1 MVRSSPVR
9 SGRREEV
16 AAELPGVVDVSP
28 GKKER
33 RRMDMTT
40 CLKSLLLAIHQYK
53 GGRTAQIAA
62 QLQKQVEEISGLK
75 CDQLLSSGQVLPSE
89 CVSGLVELAGNPNT
103 CPALM
108 SSIISLLAQLACDDV
123 SREILH
129 SSYNLTSTLASV
141 IHRHSATPGEP
152 LVLQCL
158 QVLQKLT
165 YNTRIFQSTNYI
177 HELITFLVTNI
188 QSHNDDITMPCLGL
202 MANLCR
208 DNHSVQC
215 HIKSLDNVKPFY
227 RTYADQLPG
236 SQQSNCGGLHVV
248 HTGQPHSEREGWRED
263 LFVFVCCS
271 HQLFDAKNIHQTFQL
286 VFNIIVNGDG
296 TLTRK
301 YSVDLLADLLKNPKI
316 ADFLTRYQHFSVC
329 VSQVL
334 GLLQSKDPD
343 SAAKVLELLLA
354 MCSVSGLRSLLCEVV
369 FRPAAPK
376 LRAAGRRQGAGPD
389 GGRRAE
395 CGLALV
401 QWLSSPVEGAES
413 CSLQALQLLNE
424 LLEVRQT
431 CWDTR
436 VPDGPLRGGVGS
448 RMCVRLCA
456 ELCGNV
462 ASSPAGAAEGPRS
475 CTGRRPPEKT
485 LPPHHT
491 RHLSAAQYPSPDCAS
506 LLFACVFVR
515 FCLFF
520 EAFTPPLLC
529 AEDSTRSLVSR
540 QVSAQL
546 CLSQVEALLTCC
558 HSNSP
563 LTCLP
568 PGTDNDLSQVCSEA
582 LLRTLELMSK
592 LRQQVKDM
600 ETSFYRMLQ
609 DQRIVTP
616 LSLALTSHH
625 RERVQTGL
633 SLLFEATP
641 LPDFPSL
648 VLGESIAANNAY
660 RQREAELS
668 VKRVAV
674 QEVPPPSI
682 LDSSRSVHSLT
693 EKIEN
698 GLELQE
704 HVKDSHV
711 SEIIDVYE
719 QKLSAFA
726 SKESR
731 LQDLLE
737 AKALALS
744 QADRLIAQYRLQR
757 AQAEAE
763 ACKLGR
769 LLKEA
774 ERRREDLQGELS
786 SQVVEVERSKADME
800 ELLQHNARLQ
810 QDSEEHQALKG
821 AYNALLNRFNESER
835 LLKELQAAHISLTK
849 QSDALRKNH
858 EALQLQHEKLASALE
873 EREEEIRRLHS
884 DLQQKNS
891 NIAGLR
897 GELLA
902 EEEKAKEKDQER
914 RDLEETVDV
923 LRKELNKTEQARK
936 DASIKASSLELQKS
950 QLETKL
956 KQKEDELSKHST
968 MIAMI
973 HSLSSGKMKS
983 DVNLCCPS
991 VTRSIGRRSVGK
1003 RTLDFSPTQ
1012 SVSLSVGHEASAC
1025 SSERRLPAHP
1035 ALI

>member
-1 MVRSSPVR
+1 
-9 SGRREEV
+9 
-16 AAELPGVVDVSP
+16 
-28 GKKER
+28 
-33 RRMDMTT
+33 MDMTT
-40 CLKSLLLAIHQYK
+40 CLKSLLLAIQQYRD
-53 GGRTAQIAA
+53 GRTAQNAA
-62 QLQKQVEEISGLK
+62 QLQKQVEEVSGLK
-75 CDQLLSSGQVLPSE
+75 CDQLLSSGQVLPCE
-89 CVSGLVELAGNPNT
+89 CVGGLVELAGNPNASPT
-103 CPALM
+103 LT
-108 SSIISLLAQLACDDV
+108 SSIISLLARLACDDD

-129 SSYNLTSTLASV
+129 SSYNLTSTLAFV
-141 IHRHSATPGEP
+141 IHCHSATPGEP

-165 YNTRIFQSTNYI
+165 YNTRVYQSTNYI
-177 HELITFLVTNI
+177 HELIAFLMTNI
-188 QSHNDDITMPCLGL
+188 QSHNDDLIMPCLGL

-208 DNHSVQC
+208 DNHTVKS

-227 RTYADQLPG
+227 RTLIHFLAHNRLT
-236 SQQSNCGGLHVV
+236 VV
-248 HTGQPHSEREGWRED
+248 
-263 LFVFVCCS
+263 VFTLSILASLTLNEKVGEK
-271 HQLFDAKNIHQTFQL
+271 LFDANNIHQTFQL

-301 YSVDLLADLLKNPKI
+301 YSVDLLVDLLKNPKI
-316 ADFLTRYQHFSVC
+316 ADYLTRYQHFSAC

-369 FRPAAPK
+369 FRPAAGNK
-376 LRAAGRRQGAGPD
+376 LRAAGRRQGAGLD
-389 GGRRAE
+389 GGRKAE
-395 CGLALV
+395 SGLALV

-424 LLEVRQT
+424 LLEEALGAESVSE
-431 CWDTR
+431 C
-436 VPDGPLRGGVGS
+436 VLSFVEVLLPVLLGLLRG
-448 RMCVRLCA
+448 LD
-456 ELCGNV
+456 
-462 ASSPAGAAEGPRS
+462 PAQGDA
-475 CTGRRPPEKT
+475 
-485 LPPHHT
+485 
-491 RHLSAAQYPSPDCAS
+491 HLRKHCHRITHVTS
-506 LLFACVFVR
+506 LL
-515 FCLFF
+515 LI
-520 EAFTPPLLC
+520 LC
-529 AEDSTRSLVSR
+529 AEDSTRSLVSH

-546 CLSQVEALLTCC
+546 CLSQVESLLSCC

-563 LTCLP
+563 LTCHP
-568 PGTDNDLSQVCSEA
+568 PGSDNNLSQVCADA
-582 LLRTLELMSK
+582 LLKTLELMSK

-648 VLGESIAANNAY
+648 ILGESMAANNAY

-674 QEVPPPSI
+674 QEVPPCSL
-682 LDSSRSVHSLT
+682 LDSSGGSSRSVHSLAD
-693 EKIEN
+693 KIQN

-704 HVKDSHV
+704 PVKDLHV

-719 QKLSAFA
+719 QKLSTFA

-744 QADRLIAQYRLQR
+744 QADRLIAQYRFQR
-757 AQAEAE
+757 AQADAE
-763 ACKLGR
+763 ACKLR
-769 LLKEA
+769 SLLKEA

-786 SQVVEVERSKADME
+786 NQVLEAERSKADME

-835 LLKELQAAHISLTK
+835 LLKELQTAHISLTK

-858 EALQLQHEKLASALE
+858 EALQLQHEKTASVLK
-873 EREEEIRRLHS
+873 EREEEIRSLRS

-891 NIAGLR
+891 DIAGLR
-897 GELLA
+897 GELRA
-902 EEEKAKEKDQER
+902 EEEKLKEKDQER

-936 DASIKASSLELQKS
+936 DVSIKASSLELQKS

-956 KQKEDELSKHST
+956 KQREDELSKHSS

-973 HSLSSGKMKS
+973 HSLSSGNVKKN
-983 DVNLCCPS
+983 DVNL
-991 VTRSIGRRSVGK
+991 
-1003 RTLDFSPTQ
+1003 
-1012 SVSLSVGHEASAC
+1012 SL
-1025 SSERRLPAHP
+1025 
-1035 ALI
+1035 

>member
-1 MVRSSPVR
+1 
-9 SGRREEV
+9 
-16 AAELPGVVDVSP
+16 
-28 GKKER
+28 
-33 RRMDMTT
+33 MDLTT
-40 CLKSLLLAIHQYK
+40 CLKSLLLAIQQYRV
-53 GGRTAQIAA
+53 GRTAPNAA
-62 QLQKQVEEISGLK
+62 QLQKQVEEISALR
-75 CDQLLSSGQVLPSE
+75 CDQLLSSGQALPSE

-103 CPALM
+103 NPNL
-108 SSIISLLAQLACDDV
+108 SSAIISLLAQLACDDD
-123 SREILH
+123 SREMLH

-141 IHRHSATPGEP
+141 IHCHSATPRKP

-177 HELITFLVTNI
+177 HELIAFLMTNI
-188 QSHNDDITMPCLGL
+188 QSHSDDIIMPCLGL

-208 DNHSVQC
+208 DNHSVQS

-227 RTYADQLPG
+227 RTLINFLAHNSLT
-236 SQQSNCGGLHVV
+236 VV
-248 HTGQPHSEREGWRED
+248 
-263 LFVFVCCS
+263 VFTLSILSSLTLNEKVGEK
-271 HQLFDAKNIHQTFQL
+271 LFDAKNIHQTFQL

-301 YSVDLLADLLKNPKI
+301 YSVDLLVDLLKNPKI
-316 ADFLTRYQHFSVC
+316 ADFLTRYQHFSAC

-369 FRPAAPK
+369 FKPAGAK
-376 LRAAGRRQGAGPD
+376 LRAAGRRQVAGLD
-389 GGRRAE
+389 GGRKAE
-395 CGLALV
+395 SGLALV

-413 CSLQALQLLNE
+413 CSLQALHLLNE
-424 LLEVRQT
+424 LLEEAL
-431 CWDTR
+431 
-436 VPDGPLRGGVGS
+436 G
-448 RMCVRLCA
+448 A
-456 ELCGNV
+456 E
-462 ASSPAGAAEGPRS
+462 
-475 CTGRRPPEKT
+475 T
-485 LPPHHT
+485 LPDCVVSFVEMLLPVLLGLLKGLDPAKGDA
-491 RHLSAAQYPSPDCAS
+491 HLRKHCHCITHVTS
-506 LLFACVFVR
+506 LL
-515 FCLFF
+515 LI
-520 EAFTPPLLC
+520 LC
-529 AEDSTRSLVSR
+529 TEDSTRSLVSR

-546 CLSQVEALLTCC
+546 CLSQVEDLLSCC

-563 LTCLP
+563 LMCFP
-568 PGTDNDLSQVCSEA
+568 PGSDSDLSQVCAEA

-648 VLGESIAANNAY
+648 ILGESIAANNAY

-668 VKRVAV
+668 IKRVAV
-674 QEVPPPSI
+674 QEVPPPRTNTSV
-682 LDSSRSVHSLT
+682 LDSSSGSLRSVHSLV
-693 EKIEN
+693 EKIQN

-704 HVKDSHV
+704 QVKDSHV

-744 QADRLIAQYRLQR
+744 QADRLIAQYRFQR

-763 ACKLGR
+763 ARKLGC
-769 LLKEA
+769 LLKDA
-774 ERRREDLQGELS
+774 ERRREDLQGKLS
-786 SQVVEVERSKADME
+786 SQVLEVERSKADME

-821 AYNALLNRFNESER
+821 AYNTLLNRFNESER

-849 QSDALRKNH
+849 QNDTLRKNH
-858 EALQLQHEKLASALE
+858 EALQLQHEKMAAVLE
-873 EREEEIRRLHS
+873 ERGEEIRSLQS
-884 DLQQKNS
+884 DIQHKNS
-891 NIAGLR
+891 DIAGLR
-897 GELLA
+897 GELRA
-902 EEEKAKEKDQER
+902 EEEKLKERDQER

-956 KQKEDELSKHST
+956 KQKEDELSKHSA

-983 DVNLCCPS
+983 DVNL
-991 VTRSIGRRSVGK
+991 
-1003 RTLDFSPTQ
+1003 
-1012 SVSLSVGHEASAC
+1012 SL
-1025 SSERRLPAHP
+1025 
-1035 ALI
+1035 

>member
-1 MVRSSPVR
+1 
-9 SGRREEV
+9 
-16 AAELPGVVDVSP
+16 
-28 GKKER
+28 
-33 RRMDMTT
+33 MT
-40 CLKSLLLAIHQYK
+40 
-53 GGRTAQIAA
+53 
-62 QLQKQVEEISGLK
+62 
-75 CDQLLSSGQVLPSE
+75 
-89 CVSGLVELAGNPNT
+89 
-103 CPALM
+103 
-108 SSIISLLAQLACDDV
+108 SSIISLLAQLACDDD

-129 SSYNLTSTLASV
+129 SSYSLTSTLASI
-141 IHRHSATPGEP
+141 IHCHNATPGEP

-177 HELITFLVTNI
+177 HELIAFLMTNI
-188 QSHNDDITMPCLGL
+188 QSHNDDIIMPCLGL

-208 DNHSVQC
+208 DNHSVQS

-227 RTYADQLPG
+227 RTLINFLAHNSLT
-236 SQQSNCGGLHVV
+236 VV
-248 HTGQPHSEREGWRED
+248 
-263 LFVFVCCS
+263 VFTLSILASLTLNEKVGE
-271 HQLFDAKNIHQTFQL
+271 KTFQL

-301 YSVDLLADLLKNPKI
+301 YSVDLLVDLLRNPKI
-316 ADFLTRYQHFSVC
+316 TDHLSRYQHFSAC

-354 MCSVSGLRSLLCEVV
+354 MCSVSELRSLLCEVV
-369 FRPAAPK
+369 FKPTAPK
-376 LRAAGRRQGAGPD
+376 LRAAGRRQAAGLE
-389 GGRRAE
+389 GGRKTE
-395 CGLALV
+395 TGLALV
-401 QWLSSPVEGAES
+401 QWLSLPVVGAES
-413 CSLQALQLLNE
+413 CSLQTLQLLNE
-424 LLEVRQT
+424 LLEEAVGVDSVSE
-431 CWDTR
+431 C
-436 VPDGPLRGGVGS
+436 VLSFVEMLLPVLLGLLRG
-448 RMCVRLCA
+448 L
-456 ELCGNV
+456 E
-462 ASSPAGAAEGPRS
+462 
-475 CTGRRPPEKT
+475 
-485 LPPHHT
+485 
-491 RHLSAAQYPSPDCAS
+491 AAQGDAHLRKQCHRITHVTS
-506 LLFACVFVR
+506 LL
-515 FCLFF
+515 LNILHM
-520 EAFTPPLLC
+520 P
-529 AEDSTRSLVSR
+529 DSTRCLVSR

-546 CLSQVEALLTCC
+546 CLTQVESLLSCC

-563 LTCLP
+563 LNCHP
-568 PGTDNDLSQVCSEA
+568 PGSDNDLSQVCADA
-582 LLRTLELMSK
+582 LLKTLELMNK

-648 VLGESIAANNAY
+648 VLGESMAANNAY
-660 RQREAELS
+660 RQRESELS

-674 QEVPPPSI
+674 QEVPPSSI
-682 LDSSRSVHSLT
+682 LDSSCGSSRSVHCLAD
-693 EKIEN
+693 KIQN

-704 HVKDSHV
+704 QVKDSHV
-711 SEIIDVYE
+711 SDIIDVYE

-744 QADRLIAQYRLQR
+744 QADRLIAQYRFQR

-763 ACKLGR
+763 ACKLGC

-774 ERRREDLQGELS
+774 ERRREDLQSELS
-786 SQVVEVERSKADME
+786 GQVLEVERCKADME

-810 QDSEEHQALKG
+810 KDSEEHQSLKG

-849 QSDALRKNH
+849 QSDTLRKNQ
-858 EALQLQHEKLASALE
+858 EALTLQHEKMASVLE
-873 EREEEIRRLHS
+873 EREQEIRSLRA

-891 NIAGLR
+891 DITGLR
-897 GELLA
+897 GELRA
-902 EEEKAKEKDQER
+902 EEEKLKEKDHEQ

-936 DASIKASSLELQKS
+936 DASIKASSLEMQKS
-950 QLETKL
+950 VLETKL
-956 KQKEDELSKHST
+956 KQREDELSKHSS

-973 HSLSSGKMKS
+973 HSLSSGKQKN
-983 DVNLCCPS
+983 DVNL
-991 VTRSIGRRSVGK
+991 
-1003 RTLDFSPTQ
+1003 
-1012 SVSLSVGHEASAC
+1012 SL
-1025 SSERRLPAHP
+1025 
-1035 ALI
+1035 

>member
-1 MVRSSPVR
+1 
-9 SGRREEV
+9 
-16 AAELPGVVDVSP
+16 
-28 GKKER
+28 
-33 RRMDMTT
+33 MDMTT
-40 CLKSLLLAIHQYK
+40 CLKSLLLAIQQYR
-53 GGRTAQIAA
+53 GSRTVPNAA
-62 QLQKQVEEISGLK
+62 QLQKQVEDVAGLK

-89 CVSGLVELAGNPNT
+89 CVSGLVELAGSLNT
-103 CPALM
+103 SPALT
-108 SSIISLLAQLACDDV
+108 SSIISLLAQLACDDQ

-129 SSYNLTSTLASV
+129 SSYNLTSTLAAV
-141 IHRHSATPGEP
+141 IHCHSSTPGEP

-165 YNTRIFQSTNYI
+165 YNTRTFQSTNYI
-177 HELITFLVTNI
+177 HELISFLMTNI
-188 QSHNDDITMPCLGL
+188 QSHNDDIIMPCLGL

-208 DNHSVQC
+208 DNHSVQS

-227 RTYADQLPG
+227 RTLINFLAHNSLT
-236 SQQSNCGGLHVV
+236 VV
-248 HTGQPHSEREGWRED
+248 
-263 LFVFVCCS
+263 VFTLSILASLTLNEKVGEK
-271 HQLFDAKNIHQTFQL
+271 LFDAKNIHQTFQL

-301 YSVDLLADLLKNPKI
+301 YSVDLLVDLLKNPKI
-316 ADFLTRYQHFSVC
+316 ADYLTRYQHFSAC

-334 GLLQSKDPD
+334 GLLHSKDPD

-369 FRPAAPK
+369 FRPAGPK
-376 LRAAGRRQGAGPD
+376 LRAAGRRQGAGLD
-389 GGRRAE
+389 GGRKADS
-395 CGLALV
+395 GLALV

-424 LLEVRQT
+424 LLEEAL
-431 CWDTR
+431 
-436 VPDGPLRGGVGS
+436 G
-448 RMCVRLCA
+448 A
-456 ELCGNV
+456 ENV
-462 ASSPAGAAEGPRS
+462 SDWMLSFVEML
-475 CTGRRPPEKT
+475 
-485 LPPHHT
+485 LPVLLELFKGLDPT
-491 RHLSAAQYPSPDCAS
+491 QGDSHLQKHCHRITHVTS
-506 LLFACVFVR
+506 LL
-515 FCLFF
+515 LI
-520 EAFTPPLLC
+520 LC
-529 AEDSTRSLVSR
+529 MEDSTRALVSR
-540 QVSAQL
+540 QVSAPL
-546 CLSQVEALLTCC
+546 CLSQVESLLSCC

-563 LTCLP
+563 ITCSS
-568 PGTDNDLSQVCSEA
+568 PGSDNNLSQACAEA
-582 LLRTLELMSK
+582 VLKTLELMSK

-625 RERVQTGL
+625 RDHVQTGL

-674 QEVPPPSI
+674 QEVLPPRTNTSM
-682 LDSSRSVHSLT
+682 LDSSCGSSRSVHSLV
-693 EKIEN
+693 EKIQT

-704 HVKDSHV
+704 QVKDSHV

-719 QKLSAFA
+719 QKLSTFA

-744 QADRLIAQYRLQR
+744 QADRLIAQYRYQR

-763 ACKLGR
+763 ARKLGC
-769 LLKEA
+769 LLKDA

-786 SQVVEVERSKADME
+786 NQVLEVERSKADME

-810 QDSEEHQALKG
+810 KDSEEHQALKG
-821 AYNALLNRFNESER
+821 AYNSLLNRFNETER
-835 LLKELQAAHISLTK
+835 LLKELQTAHISLTK
-849 QSDALRKNH
+849 QTEALKKNQ
-858 EALQLQHEKLASALE
+858 ESLQLQQERMASALE
-873 EREEEIRRLHS
+873 EKEEEIRSLRT
-884 DLQQKNS
+884 DLQKKNGD
-891 NIAGLR
+891 ITGLR
-897 GELLA
+897 AELRA
-902 EEEKAKEKDQER
+902 EEEKVKEQEHDR
-914 RDLEETVDV
+914 RELEETVDV

-956 KQKEDELSKHST
+956 KQKEDELNKHSA

-973 HSLSSGKMKS
+973 HSLSSGKMKNE
-983 DVNLCCPS
+983 VNL
-991 VTRSIGRRSVGK
+991 
-1003 RTLDFSPTQ
+1003 
-1012 SVSLSVGHEASAC
+1012 SL
-1025 SSERRLPAHP
+1025 
-1035 ALI
+1035 

>member
-1 MVRSSPVR
+1 
-9 SGRREEV
+9 
-16 AAELPGVVDVSP
+16 
-28 GKKER
+28 
-33 RRMDMTT
+33 MDMTT
-40 CLKSLLLAIHQYK
+40 CLKSLLLAIQQYRD
-53 GGRTAQIAA
+53 GRTAQNAA
-62 QLQKQVEEISGLK
+62 QLQKQVEEVSGLK
-75 CDQLLSSGQVLPSE
+75 CDQLLSSGQVLPCE
-89 CVSGLVELAGNPNT
+89 CVGGLVELAGNPNT
-103 CPALM
+103 SPTLT
-108 SSIISLLAQLACDDV
+108 SSIISLLARLACDDD

-129 SSYNLTSTLASV
+129 SSYNLTSTLAFV
-141 IHRHSATPGEP
+141 IHCHSATPGEP

-165 YNTRIFQSTNYI
+165 YNTRVFQSTNYI
-177 HELITFLVTNI
+177 HELIAFLMTNI
-188 QSHNDDITMPCLGL
+188 QSHNDDLIMPCLGL

-208 DNHSVQC
+208 DNHTVKS

-227 RTYADQLPG
+227 RTLIHFLAHNRLTVVVFTL
-236 SQQSNCGGLHVV
+236 SILASLTLNEKVGGK
-248 HTGQPHSEREGWRED
+248 
-263 LFVFVCCS
+263 
-271 HQLFDAKNIHQTFQL
+271 LFDANNIHQTFQL

-301 YSVDLLADLLKNPKI
+301 YSVDLLVDLLKNPKI
-316 ADFLTRYQHFSVC
+316 ADYLTRYQHFSAC

-369 FRPAAPK
+369 FRPAAGNK
-376 LRAAGRRQGAGPD
+376 LRAAGRRQGAGLD
-389 GGRRAE
+389 GGRKAE
-395 CGLALV
+395 SGLSLV

-424 LLEVRQT
+424 LLEEALGAESVSE
-431 CWDTR
+431 C
-436 VPDGPLRGGVGS
+436 VLSFVEVLLPVLLGLLRG
-448 RMCVRLCA
+448 LD
-456 ELCGNV
+456 
-462 ASSPAGAAEGPRS
+462 PAQGDA
-475 CTGRRPPEKT
+475 
-485 LPPHHT
+485 
-491 RHLSAAQYPSPDCAS
+491 HLRKHCHRITHVTS
-506 LLFACVFVR
+506 LL
-515 FCLFF
+515 LI
-520 EAFTPPLLC
+520 LC
-529 AEDSTRSLVSR
+529 AEDSTRSLVSC

-546 CLSQVEALLTCC
+546 CLSQVESLLSCC

-563 LTCLP
+563 LTCHP
-568 PGTDNDLSQVCSEA
+568 PGSDKDLSQVCADA
-582 LLRTLELMSK
+582 LLKTLELMSK

-648 VLGESIAANNAY
+648 ILGESMAANNAY

-674 QEVPPPSI
+674 QEVPPCSL
-682 LDSSRSVHSLT
+682 LDSSSGSSRSVHSLAD
-693 EKIEN
+693 KIQN

-704 HVKDSHV
+704 QVKDLHV

-719 QKLSAFA
+719 QKLSTFA

-744 QADRLIAQYRLQR
+744 QADRLIAQYRFQR
-757 AQAEAE
+757 AQADAE
-763 ACKLGR
+763 ACKLR
-769 LLKEA
+769 CLLKEA

-786 SQVVEVERSKADME
+786 NQVLEAERSKADME

-835 LLKELQAAHISLTK
+835 LLKELQTAHISLTK

-858 EALQLQHEKLASALE
+858 EALQLQHEKTASVLK
-873 EREEEIRRLHS
+873 EREEEIRSLRS

-891 NIAGLR
+891 DIAGLR
-897 GELLA
+897 GELRA
-902 EEEKAKEKDQER
+902 EEEKLKEKDQER

-936 DASIKASSLELQKS
+936 DVSIKASSLELQKS

-956 KQKEDELSKHST
+956 KQREDELSKHSS

-973 HSLSSGKMKS
+973 HSLSSGNVKKN
-983 DVNLCCPS
+983 DVNL
-991 VTRSIGRRSVGK
+991 
-1003 RTLDFSPTQ
+1003 
-1012 SVSLSVGHEASAC
+1012 SL
-1025 SSERRLPAHP
+1025 
-1035 ALI
+1035 

>member
-1 MVRSSPVR
+1 
-9 SGRREEV
+9 
-16 AAELPGVVDVSP
+16 
-28 GKKER
+28 
-33 RRMDMTT
+33 MDMATS
-40 CLKSLLLAIHQYK
+40 LKSLLLAVQHYRD
-53 GGRTAQIAA
+53 GRTAQNAA
-62 QLQKQVEEISGLK
+62 QLQKQVEEVSGLK
-75 CDQLLSSGQVLPSE
+75 CDQLLSSGQVLPRD

-103 CPALM
+103 SQTLT
-108 SSIISLLAQLACDDV
+108 SSIISLLAKLACDDD
-123 SREILH
+123 SREILN

-141 IHRHSATPGEP
+141 IHCHSATAGEP

-165 YNTRIFQSTNYI
+165 YNTRVFQSTNYI
-177 HELITFLVTNI
+177 HELVAFLMANI
-188 QSHNDDITMPCLGL
+188 QSQNEDIIVPCLGL

-208 DNHSVQC
+208 DNHSVQS
-215 HIKSLDNVKPFY
+215 HIKSLDNVKRFY
-227 RTYADQLPG
+227 RTLINFLAHNSLT
-236 SQQSNCGGLHVV
+236 VV
-248 HTGQPHSEREGWRED
+248 IFTLSILASLTLNEKVGEK
-263 LFVFVCCS
+263 
-271 HQLFDAKNIHQTFQL
+271 LFDAKNIHQTFQL
-286 VFNIIVNGDG
+286 VFNIIVNGNG
-296 TLTRK
+296 TQTRK
-301 YSVDLLADLLKNPKI
+301 YSVDLLVDLLKNTKI
-316 ADFLTRYQHFSVC
+316 ADHLTKYQHFSAC

-343 SAAKVLELLLA
+343 SAGKVLELLLA

-376 LRAAGRRQGAGPD
+376 LRAASRRQGAGVE
-389 GGRRAE
+389 GGRKTE
-395 CGLALV
+395 SGLALV
-401 QWLSSPVEGAES
+401 QWLSSPVDGAES

-424 LLEVRQT
+424 LLEEAL
-431 CWDTR
+431 
-436 VPDGPLRGGVGS
+436 GPESVSECVLSFIEMLLPVLLGLLRG
-448 RMCVRLCA
+448 L
-456 ELCGNV
+456 N
-462 ASSPAGAAEGPRS
+462 
-475 CTGRRPPEKT
+475 
-485 LPPHHT
+485 
-491 RHLSAAQYPSPDCAS
+491 PSQGDAHIRKHCHRITHVTS
-506 LLFACVFVR
+506 LL
-515 FCLFF
+515 LI
-520 EAFTPPLLC
+520 LC
-529 AEDSTRSLVSR
+529 AEDSTRGLVSR

-546 CLSQVEALLTCC
+546 CLQQVESLLTCC

-563 LTCLP
+563 LICHP
-568 PGTDNDLSQVCSEA
+568 PGSDNDLSQVCAEA
-582 LLRTLELMSK
+582 LLTTLELMSK

-616 LSLALTSHH
+616 LSLALTSQH

-648 VLGESIAANNAY
+648 VLGESMAANNAY

-674 QEVPPPSI
+674 QEVPPFSI
-682 LDSSRSVHSLT
+682 LDCSSGSSRGVHSLVD
-693 EKIEN
+693 KIQN

-704 HVKDSHV
+704 PVKDSHV

-731 LQDLLE
+731 LQDLLD

-744 QADRLIAQYRLQR
+744 QADRLIAQYRFQR

-763 ACKLGR
+763 ACKLGC

-786 SQVVEVERSKADME
+786 RQVLEVERSKADME

-821 AYNALLNRFNESER
+821 AYNSLLNRFNESER

-849 QSDALRKNH
+849 QNDTLRKNH
-858 EALQLQHEKLASALE
+858 EALQLQHEHMASVLE
-873 EREEEIRRLHS
+873 EREEEIRSLRS

-891 NIAGLR
+891 DITGLR
-897 GELLA
+897 GELRA
-902 EEEKAKEKDQER
+902 EEEKVKEKDQER
-914 RDLEETVDV
+914 RELEETVDV

-956 KQKEDELSKHST
+956 KQKEDELNKHSS

-973 HSLSSGKMKS
+973 HSLSSGKLKS
-983 DVNLCCPS
+983 DVNL
-991 VTRSIGRRSVGK
+991 
-1003 RTLDFSPTQ
+1003 
-1012 SVSLSVGHEASAC
+1012 SL
-1025 SSERRLPAHP
+1025 
-1035 ALI
+1035 